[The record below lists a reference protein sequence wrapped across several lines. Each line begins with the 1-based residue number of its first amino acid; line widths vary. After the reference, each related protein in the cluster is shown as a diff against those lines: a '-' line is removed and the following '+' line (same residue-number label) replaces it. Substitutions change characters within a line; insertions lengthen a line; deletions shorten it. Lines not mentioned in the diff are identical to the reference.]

1 MVYRRDG
8 QLQLPNHLP
17 IQASIPLASAASSFS
32 SLTEAARRRDG
43 STIHVSIRRAILH
56 ALSPS
61 CRYTCCRCSMRLH
74 SSNRSAAPQF
84 YGGREFSKADE
95 GACPGSFCRAAFAL
109 YERDQFLQQQCGNS
123 AHFTQRD
130 GIDRCQRPLY
140 ILKSA
145 EPYKFIEAVHTLNL
159 RLVLTKLRLI

>member
-1 MVYRRDG
+1 MALFSMVYRRDG

-84 YGGREFSKADE
+84 YGGREFSKAVV
-95 GACPGSFCRAAFAL
+95 GACFGLSVVL
-109 YERDQFLQQQCGNS
+109 FLSCL
-123 AHFTQRD
+123 FV
-130 GIDRCQRPLY
+130 
-140 ILKSA
+140 
-145 EPYKFIEAVHTLNL
+145 FF
-159 RLVLTKLRLI
+159 